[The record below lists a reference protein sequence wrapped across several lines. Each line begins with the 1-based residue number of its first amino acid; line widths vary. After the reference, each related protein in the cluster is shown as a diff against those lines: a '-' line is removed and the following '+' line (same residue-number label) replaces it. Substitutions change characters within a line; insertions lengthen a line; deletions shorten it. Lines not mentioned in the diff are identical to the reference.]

1 MASQAQAVPM
11 QDEQPVQQEVQ
22 IPRWSLATRVVFRF
36 CFVYFTLFCA
46 STQILGSVIPWYV
59 NIPELSTVWP
69 MRQITLWTA
78 AHVFHVTQPPIYQST
93 GSGDKTFDW
102 VFTFCLLVFSILAT
116 AIWSIL
122 DRKRQNYQALH
133 KWFWFAMRFCL
144 ASQMLEYGMAKV
156 IPQQMPYP
164 SLGRLLEPFG
174 NLSPMGVLW
183 ASIGASPAYE
193 IFAGSAELIGGLLLV
208 FPRTAILG
216 ALVCLADMTQVFM
229 LNMTYDVPVKLLS
242 FHLLLLSLFV
252 LAPRLQR
259 LVTCLF
265 LNRAV
270 EACAPLHL
278 FRSSWANRIAL
289 AAQVIF
295 AMALIGLSLN
305 SHIERWHTYGGGA
318 PKSPL
323 YGIWNVDQLS
333 IDGQV
338 HPPLVTDLERW
349 RRVIFSAQT
358 RMGYQRMDDSFVG
371 YPAAINVKDGTLVL
385 TKDGD
390 KNWKASFTFQRPAQ
404 DRLTLDGVMDG
415 HKLHM
420 QLELFDRNKF
430 LLVQTGFH
438 WIQDRPFNR

>member
-1 MASQAQAVPM
+1 
-11 QDEQPVQQEVQ
+11 
-22 IPRWSLATRVVFRF
+22 
-36 CFVYFTLFCA
+36 
-46 STQILGSVIPWYV
+46 
-59 NIPELSTVWP
+59 
-69 MRQITLWTA
+69 
-78 AHVFHVTQPPIYQST
+78 
-93 GSGDKTFDW
+93 
-102 VFTFCLLVFSILAT
+102 
-116 AIWSIL
+116 
-122 DRKRQNYQALH
+122 
-133 KWFWFAMRFCL
+133 
-144 ASQMLEYGMAKV
+144 
-156 IPQQMPYP
+156 
-164 SLGRLLEPFG
+164 
-174 NLSPMGVLW
+174 MGVLW

-208 FPRTAILG
+208 FPRTAIFG

-270 EACAPLHL
+270 EACTPLQL

-289 AAQVIF
+289 ATQVIF
-295 AMALIGLSLN
+295 AMAMIGLSLN
-305 SHIERWHTYGGGA
+305 SEIERWHTNGGGA
-318 PKSPL
+318 PKAPL

-338 HPPLVTDLERW
+338 RPPLVTDLERW
-349 RRVIFSAQT
+349 RRVIFSGQT
-358 RMGYQRMDDSFVG
+358 RMGYQRMDDSLVG

-430 LLVQTGFH
+430 LLVQTHFR